1 MSQLNVDTIKKADG
15 TGNLSV
21 PAETGTVVTT
31 ASPSLG
37 RRNII
42 LNGSMAVA
50 QRGTSS
56 TTSGFGT
63 VDRWQ
68 VIGNTGSITQTQE
81 ALSSGDPY
89 DVGFRNFVRITNT
102 DVVTNS
108 TSAYRIIPT
117 LLEAQ
122 DLANSGWN
130 HTSSSS
136 YVTLSFW
143 VRSSVA
149 QTYYAFIRT
158 FDGTGS
164 NYVIPFTLS
173 ANTWTKVTETISGDS
188 AVQFDNDNGQGLQVL
203 VAPYWGTDFTDSGVP
218 TNQWR
223 TFSGSARVPDMT
235 STWADTDEATFDL
248 TGVQLEVGS
257 VATPFEHRSYGEEL
271 ALCQRYY
278 IQTEHYGSS
287 TTSRAFTQST
297 GSMTGTNSWLLYGI
311 QLPIEMREEPSF
323 DYSDLEGNLS
333 KISLWTSVGGG
344 LTHNVSSHTNYQG
357 KQAFVVSDYYNSKM
371 GIVIGGYTAEA
382 EL

>member
-1 MSQLNVDTIKKADG
+1 MA
-15 TGNLSV
+15 LSKID
-21 PAETGTVVTT
+21 PAG
-31 ASPSLG
+31 LDIGQIGG
-37 RRNII
+37 RRNLII
-42 LNGSMAVA
+42 NGAMQVA

-56 TTSGFGT
+56 TTAGFGT

-89 DVGFRNFVRITNT
+89 DAGFRNFVRITNT

-122 DLANSGWN
+122 DLSNSGWN

-149 QTYYAFIRT
+149 QTYYAFVRT

-173 ANTWTKVTETISGDS
+173 ANTWTKVTEAIPGNS

-203 VAPYWGTDFTDSGVP
+203 VAPYWGTDFTDSGVA

-223 TFSGSARVPDMT
+223 TFSGSARTPDMT

-257 VATPFEHRSYGEEL
+257 VSTPYEHRSFGDEL

-278 IQTEHYGSS
+278 QQFGRSSSDAGALMGMVRNTHFTSGFSFPVTMRSAPTGVAYGSNS
-287 TTSRAFTQST
+287 TSGVIQIVFGTTTDTDHTANSSDVRVELLSTDYGRFRILSTSGPNGEGAYVDLGT
-297 GSMTGTNSWLLYGI
+297 GNNQVGI
-311 QLPIEMREEPSF
+311 TL
-323 DYSDLEGNLS
+323 D
-333 KISLWTSVGGG
+333 
-344 LTHNVSSHTNYQG
+344 
-357 KQAFVVSDYYNSKM
+357 
-371 GIVIGGYTAEA
+371 A